1 MSGARSWLW
10 LVPLALLVTAALA
23 AIVTWSQ
30 AGGIESS
37 LKSRSRAALASAGL
51 ADGEVSFDGR
61 NATLR
66 AFSADKAELAADTVR
81 QVDGVDG
88 VAVATEDTLAV
99 TVPKGP
105 GVSSQGPAPT
115 STSPSDV
122 PRGKPG
128 LQADIDKLL
137 VTQPMTVVPDSENLT
152 KDGEAAV
159 RRLAD
164 LILRSNVDVRIEVD
178 GHVAQGPGGEAAALK
193 LSEDR
198 AKTVARLLISNGIPA
213 DRVTSKGFGDTR
225 PNTGG
230 GQDRRVEIKVR

>member
-10 LVPLALLVTAALA
+10 LVPLALLVTALLA

-37 LKSRSRAALASAGL
+37 LKLRSQAALASAGL
-51 ADGEVSFDGR
+51 ADGVVSFDGR

-66 AFSADKAELAADTVR
+66 GFPADKAELAADTVR
-81 QVDGVDG
+81 QVDGVDR
-88 VAVATEDTLAV
+88 VAVATEDPPAV
-99 TVPKGP
+99 PVPKAP
-105 GVSSQGPAPT
+105 GMSSEALAPT
-115 STSPSDV
+115 SSPSTAT
-122 PRGKPG
+122 RGKTG
-128 LQADIDKLL
+128 LQADIDQLL
-137 VTQPMTVVPDSENLT
+137 VTQPITVVPDSEKLT
-152 KDGEAAV
+152 QEGETAV

-164 LILRSNVDVRIEVD
+164 LIRRSNADVRIEVD
-178 GHVAQGPGGEAAALK
+178 GHVARGPGGEAAAMK

-230 GQDRRVEIKVR
+230 GEDRRVEIKVR